1 MYAVGAVV
9 DGFELTPSGEWV
21 RLSPTGGSPYR
32 IGDVVDGHMLDD
44 DLTWVP
50 LRRAPV
56 QPYVA
61 GDLVDGYVLT
71 PDGEWVPLDSRVRG
85 RVAGEPSRRQA
96 PQPAA
101 GTGARG
107 EQSAAQR
114 SARRAAEHQLAA
126 ERAAADRRAV
136 SQEASAEQRATQNR
150 AADARAA
157 AGRASERARQ
167 VEAARA
173 QQSSA
178 STAVQGAAPPARRTY
193 RVGDVVNGHVL
204 TPDHRWVP
212 VGGAPSRPSTPGQ
225 AARQQP
231 RPGTEQPARRSGI
244 PPIVPLLFVGF
255 LVLQAVRACAG

>member
-1 MYAVGAVV
+1 MYTVGAVV
-9 DGFELTPSGEWV
+9 DGFELASSGEWV

-32 IGDVVDGHMLDD
+32 IGDVVDGHMLRT

-56 QPYVA
+56 EPYVA
-61 GDLVDGYVLT
+61 GDVVDGYVLT
-71 PDGEWVPLDSRVRG
+71 PDGEWVPLESRVRG
-85 RVAGEPSRRQA
+85 RAAGEPSRRQA

-101 GTGARG
+101 GTGAGG

-114 SARRAAEHQLAA
+114 SARRAAEHQLAV

-167 VEAARA
+167 VDAARA
-173 QQSSA
+173 QGSGA
-178 STAVQGAAPPARRTY
+178 TTAQGAAPPARRTY

-212 VGGAPSRPSTPGQ
+212 VGGAPSRPSSAGQ
-225 AARQQP
+225 AARQP
-231 RPGTEQPARRSGI
+231 ARAATEQPARRSGI